1 MKHHHENDPE
11 TLIYITKMLTELG
24 KLAKR
29 TDNPLLAYMIEMASQ
44 EARDRLEEEQ
54 KH

>member
-1 MKHHHENDPE
+1 MKNQSENDPE
-11 TLIYITKMLTELG
+11 TLIYIGKMLTELG

-44 EARDRLEEEQ
+44 EAKDRLEEEH